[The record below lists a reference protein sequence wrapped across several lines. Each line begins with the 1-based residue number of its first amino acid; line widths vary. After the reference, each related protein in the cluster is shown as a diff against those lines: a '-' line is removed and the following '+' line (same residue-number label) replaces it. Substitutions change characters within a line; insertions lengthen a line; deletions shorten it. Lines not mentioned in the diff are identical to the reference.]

1 MSFTEHAG
9 ILSERTFCMG
19 IALLT
24 DEQAIPHAAHGL
36 DLQRAFHGF
45 QAAAQEMDVVVQIA
59 GLHIAV
65 RAPDFQEQGITGQCL
80 PRGVQ
85 EGFQQVALVFGER
98 AGAGRAGQAHVTDGP

>member
-1 MSFTEHAG
+1 
-9 ILSERTFCMG
+9 MG

-24 DEQAIPHAAHGL
+24 DEQSIPHAAHGL
-36 DLQRAFHGF
+36 DLQRAVHGF

-85 EGFQQVALVFGER
+85 EGFQQVSLMFGKR
-98 AGAGRAGQAHVTDGP
+98 AGSGRTGESHVANRP

>member
-1 MSFTEHAG
+1 MRESFLDA
-9 ILSERTFCMG
+9 FYAG

-24 DEQAIPHAAHGL
+24 DEQAIPYAAHGL
-36 DLQRAFHGF
+36 DLQRAVHGF
-45 QAAAQEMDVVVQIA
+45 QAAAQEMNIVVQIA

-80 PRGVQ
+80 PRGMQ
-85 EGFQQVALVFGER
+85 EGFQQVALVFGEC